1 MRTFSHLIL
10 TTTPWSRYEHRPHLQ
25 IRKLRFRESLI
36 YLPNGILFIE
46 IMWVKGLC
54 KLPGCQWVT
63 WQCANASPKLHKE
76 KILTTSKN
84 KFTDVSELS
93 ADSQITR
100 GNFKELENKA
110 LYSCM
115 AYWRL
120 QSSFLV
126 SSDLILNTIQRQLLL
141 CAFDSWGDWGSEK
154 LSDLSE

>member
-1 MRTFSHLIL
+1 MHTFSHLIL
-10 TTTPWSRYEHRPHLQ
+10 TKTPQSRYEHRPHLQ
-25 IRKLRFRESLI
+25 IRKPRFRESLC

-54 KLPGCQWVT
+54 KLPSCQWVT
-63 WQCANASPKLHKE
+63 WQCANASAKLHKE
-76 KILTTSKN
+76 KVLTTSKN
-84 KFTDVSELS
+84 KFIDISELF
-93 ADSQITR
+93 ADSQITQ

-115 AYWRL
+115 ARWRL

-126 SSDLILNTIQRQLLL
+126 SSVLILNTIQRQLLL
-141 CAFDSWGDWGSEK
+141 CAFDRWDWGSEK